1 MTGCATPHKSHNAL
15 VIYPTMHH
23 FVTERW
29 TCVHISVTEWFIVGY
44 CDILW
49 VCEMGILDE
58 SLCCPYIDVKWTS
71 WHLQSPEIRLFVQL
85 LLHIKHESSAAL
97 VLCWRNL
104 RVTRRF
110 STQRAG
116 NGGSVSMSWRDQA
129 MSHWGILT
137 HWGRDKM
144 AASFL
149 TFSNA
154 FFWLKML

>member
-1 MTGCATPHKSHNAL
+1 MCHTPQIPQCTCHIPHNAPFCNRK
-15 VIYPTMHH
+15 VDICAH
-23 FVTERW
+23 FCYRMLH
-29 TCVHISVTEWFIVGY
+29 CG
-44 CDILW
+44 ILW

-58 SLCCPYIDVKWTS
+58 SLCRPYIDVKWTS
-71 WHLQSPEIRLFVQL
+71 WHLRSHEIRLFVEL
-85 LLHIKHESSAAL
+85 LLHIKHESSTAL

-110 STQRAG
+110 SSQRAG

-154 FFWLKML
+154 SFWLKML